1 VGRPREIEHHEK
13 VLGVLGVL
21 GVPGELRVLRVGVGI
36 ALSLLTGL
44 VAAEDQRDEA
54 YVTTSV
60 ETTLF
65 SVNDGEAGALV
76 SGLGSAVADSFTVI
90 SLSPDTP
97 PVIKTTYG
105 TTASTLIGSPHA
117 AIAGRFGIV
126 TNHNMRIDAQ
136 RNFVEIED
144 TEVGDSQLAVVDL
157 KTGDVTATLQIEAK
171 PWLAKTHIDDERVI
185 VALSDGWLVIKIS
198 ATGTIAKLTRSGVGH
213 PITSF
218 DLSSDG
224 RSILA
229 AVGAISGEQWLA
241 QFVVQADDSVKL
253 LANTDAGN
261 FVVDAP
267 FSPRIAPNGRT
278 ALVLN
283 SGGLSDGV
291 LDDVLVV
298 DMASNTVTALIPQVS
313 DGLESLAIHPSST
326 FAVIACLNAMPWS
339 TTSHLAVISLAGEAP
354 TLLSTMPVEP
364 LPEGIEFSMDGE
376 QLFVGSTLANQIAV
390 YDVRGMKLIP
400 SPFVLPVGEGHAAL
414 GISFDP

>member
-1 VGRPREIEHHEK
+1 MGRPREIEHHEK

-198 ATGTIAKLTRSGVGH
+198 AIGTIAKLTRSGVGH